1 MTEQE
6 WQEEKQHAQEIA
18 AQPGLRRAKLVLF
31 VIAACSVAVFL
42 GAAAATYV
50 AQRTDIEAGELLA
63 DRVTAAC
70 SAGVAVS
77 DDPAEQDRLCGL
89 AEDVQAE
96 VKPGPR
102 GLPGLQGPSG
112 RPGEPGEPGSPG
124 VSGRPGKPG
133 ASGRPGTDG
142 ANGAD
147 SLVPGPSGA
156 SGAPGADSTVP
167 GPQGSQGE
175 RGEKGDQGRGV
186 TSVECTSGSGE
197 FTFHYSDGTSET
209 VTCESE
215 PITEPAPSS
224 SAGPV
229 AARR

>member
-6 WQEEKQHAQEIA
+6 WQEEKQHAQQIA
-18 AQPGLRRAKLVLF
+18 AQPGLRRAKRVLF
-31 VIAACSVAVFL
+31 VIAACAVAVFL

-77 DDPAEQDRLCGL
+77 DDPEEQKRLCGL

-96 VKPGPR
+96 VKAGPQ
-102 GLPGLQGPSG
+102 GIPGLTGPSG
-112 RPGEPGEPGSPG
+112 KPGAPGSPG
-124 VSGRPGKPG
+124 ASGKPG
-133 ASGRPGTDG
+133 APGKVGPSGKPGVNGTD
-142 ANGAD
+142 
-147 SLVPGPSGA
+147 STVPGPSGA
-156 SGAPGADSTVP
+156 PGSPGANSTVP
-167 GPQGSQGE
+167 GPQGEQGE
-175 RGEKGDQGRGV
+175 QGGRGEAGRGV
-186 TSVECTSGSGE
+186 TSVECSSGDGE

-209 VTCESE
+209 VTCEPE
-215 PITEPAPSS
+215 PDPEPSS
-224 SAGPV
+224 SAGPL